1 MLLFNVFQT
10 FSFVRLQEFHQPHP
24 FGARYVVMAAR
35 LTTEDVISMLDD
47 DYCLEEIV
55 TNGSDDELDFEEY
68 W

>member
-1 MLLFNVFQT
+1 
-10 FSFVRLQEFHQPHP
+10 
-24 FGARYVVMAAR
+24 MAAR